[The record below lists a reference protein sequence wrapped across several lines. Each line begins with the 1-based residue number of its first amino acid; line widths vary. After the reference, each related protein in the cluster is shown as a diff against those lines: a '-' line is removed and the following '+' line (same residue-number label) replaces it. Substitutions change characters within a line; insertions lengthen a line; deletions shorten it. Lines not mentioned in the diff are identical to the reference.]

1 MAIGQNL
8 RVSSKVFR
16 ASMAVAIPVGFYGA
30 AFGAASISAGL
41 DLLQTVALSSILFS
55 GASQFAIVGVIG
67 SGGGVLAAILASAL
81 LGIRNGFYALRM
93 APLLE
98 TSGFKR
104 LVAAHITI
112 DEATA
117 VALAQD
123 QSDRAYVR
131 KGFWFTGIGVFIFW
145 NLFTII
151 GALSASTLEDPAKW
165 GLDSAV
171 PAAFLALLWP
181 QLTDKR
187 LRIIALLAMMM
198 ALALSPLLTAGLPII
213 SVVIIALIAGWKK

>member
-8 RVSSKVFR
+8 RVSSTVFR
-16 ASMAVAIPVGFYGA
+16 ASMAVAVPVGLYGA

-41 DLLQTVALSSILFS
+41 DLLQTIALSAILFS

-67 SGGGVLAAILASAL
+67 SGGGAIAAILASAL

-98 TSGFKR
+98 ARGLRR
-104 LVAAHITI
+104 LIAAHITI

-123 QSDRAYVR
+123 QEDRNSVR

-145 NLFTII
+145 NLFTIV
-151 GALSASTLEDPAKW
+151 GALSASILEDPSKW

-181 QLTDKR
+181 QLTSRR
-187 LRIIALLAMMM
+187 LRIIALLAMVM
-198 ALALSPLLTAGLPII
+198 ALALSPFVTAGLPII
-213 SVVIIALIAGWKK
+213 SVVLIALIAGWRK

>member
-1 MAIGQNL
+1 
-8 RVSSKVFR
+8 
-16 ASMAVAIPVGFYGA
+16 MAVAVPVGLYGA

-67 SGGGVLAAILASAL
+67 SGGGAIAAILASAL

-98 TSGFKR
+98 ARGLRR
-104 LVAAHITI
+104 LIAAHITI

-123 QSDRAYVR
+123 QEDRNSVR

-145 NLFTII
+145 NLFTIV
-151 GALSASTLEDPAKW
+151 GALSASILEDPSKW

-181 QLTDKR
+181 QLTSRR
-187 LRIIALLAMMM
+187 LRIIALLAMVM
-198 ALALSPLLTAGLPII
+198 ALTLSPFLTAGLPII
-213 SVVIIALIAGWKK
+213 SVVLIALIAGWRK

>member
-1 MAIGQNL
+1 
-8 RVSSKVFR
+8 
-16 ASMAVAIPVGFYGA
+16 MAVAIPVGFYGA

-41 DLLQTVALSSILFS
+41 DLLQTIALSSILFS

-67 SGGGVLAAILASAL
+67 SGGGAMAAIMASAL

-98 TSGFKR
+98 VRGLRR
-104 LVAAHITI
+104 LIAAHITI

-123 QSDRAYVR
+123 QSNRDSVK

-145 NLFTII
+145 NLFTVV
-151 GALSASTLEDPAKW
+151 GALSAATLEDPAKW

-181 QLTDKR
+181 QLTTKR
-187 LRIIALLAMMM
+187 LRIIALLAMVM
-198 ALALSPLLTAGLPII
+198 ALALSPFVTAGLPII
-213 SVVIIALIAGWKK
+213 SVVAIALVAGWRK

>member
-1 MAIGQNL
+1 
-8 RVSSKVFR
+8 
-16 ASMAVAIPVGFYGA
+16 MAVAVPVGLYGA

-41 DLLQTVALSSILFS
+41 DLLQTIALSSILFS

-67 SGGGVLAAILASAL
+67 SGGGAIAAILASAL

-98 TSGFKR
+98 ARGLRR
-104 LVAAHITI
+104 LIAAHITI

-123 QSDRAYVR
+123 QEDRNLVR
-131 KGFWFTGIGVFIFW
+131 KGFWFTGIGVFVFW
-145 NLFTII
+145 NLFTIV
-151 GALSASTLEDPAKW
+151 GALSASILEDPSKW

-181 QLTDKR
+181 QLTTRR
-187 LRIIALLAMMM
+187 LRIIALLAMVM
-198 ALALSPLLTAGLPII
+198 ALALSPFLAAGLPII
-213 SVVIIALIAGWKK
+213 SVVLIALIAGWRK

>member
-1 MAIGQNL
+1 
-8 RVSSKVFR
+8 
-16 ASMAVAIPVGFYGA
+16 MAVAVPVGLYGA

-41 DLLQTVALSSILFS
+41 DLLQTIALSSILFS

-67 SGGGVLAAILASAL
+67 SGGGAIAAILASAL

-98 TSGFKR
+98 VQGLRR
-104 LVAAHITI
+104 LIAAHITI

-123 QSDRAYVR
+123 QEDRNSVR
-131 KGFWFTGIGVFIFW
+131 KGFWFTGIGVFVFW
-145 NLFTII
+145 NLFTIV
-151 GALSASTLEDPAKW
+151 GALSASILEDPSKW

-181 QLTDKR
+181 QLTSSR
-187 LRIIALLAMMM
+187 LRIIALLAMVM
-198 ALALSPLLTAGLPII
+198 ALALSPFLAAGLPII
-213 SVVIIALIAGWKK
+213 SVVLIALIAGWRK

>member
-1 MAIGQNL
+1 
-8 RVSSKVFR
+8 
-16 ASMAVAIPVGFYGA
+16 MAVAVPVGLYGA

-41 DLLQTVALSSILFS
+41 DLLQTIALSSILFS

-67 SGGGVLAAILASAL
+67 SGGGVIPAILASAL

-98 TSGFKR
+98 ARGLRR
-104 LVAAHITI
+104 LIAAHITI

-123 QSDRAYVR
+123 QEDRNSVR

-145 NLFTII
+145 NLFTIV
-151 GALSASTLEDPAKW
+151 GALSASILEDPSKW

-181 QLTDKR
+181 QLTSRR
-187 LRIIALLAMMM
+187 LRIIALLAMVM
-198 ALALSPLLTAGLPII
+198 ALALSPFLAAGLPII
-213 SVVIIALIAGWKK
+213 SVVLIALIAGLRK

>member
-1 MAIGQNL
+1 
-8 RVSSKVFR
+8 
-16 ASMAVAIPVGFYGA
+16 MAVAVPVGLYGA

-55 GASQFAIVGVIG
+55 GASQSAIVGVIG
-67 SGGGVLAAILASAL
+67 SGGGAIAAILASAL

-98 TSGFKR
+98 VQGLRR
-104 LVAAHITI
+104 LIAAHITI

-123 QSDRAYVR
+123 QEDRNSVR

-145 NLFTII
+145 NLFTIV
-151 GALSASTLEDPAKW
+151 GALSASILEDPSKW

-181 QLTDKR
+181 QLTSRR
-187 LRIIALLAMMM
+187 LRIIALLAMVM
-198 ALALSPLLTAGLPII
+198 ALALSPFLAAGLPII
-213 SVVIIALIAGWKK
+213 SVVLIALIAGWRK

>member
-1 MAIGQNL
+1 
-8 RVSSKVFR
+8 
-16 ASMAVAIPVGFYGA
+16 MAVAVPVGLYGA

-67 SGGGVLAAILASAL
+67 SGGGAIAAILASAL

-98 TSGFKR
+98 AQGLRR
-104 LVAAHITI
+104 LIAAHITI

-123 QSDRAYVR
+123 QEDRNLVR
-131 KGFWFTGIGVFIFW
+131 KGFWFTGIGVFVFW
-145 NLFTII
+145 NLFTIV
-151 GALSASTLEDPAKW
+151 GALSASILEDPSKW

-181 QLTDKR
+181 QLTSRR
-187 LRIIALLAMMM
+187 LRIIALLAMVM
-198 ALALSPLLTAGLPII
+198 ALALSPFLAAGLPII
-213 SVVIIALIAGWKK
+213 SVVLIALIAGWRK

>member
-1 MAIGQNL
+1 
-8 RVSSKVFR
+8 
-16 ASMAVAIPVGFYGA
+16 MAVAVPVGLYGA

-41 DLLQTVALSSILFS
+41 DLLQTIALSAILFS

-67 SGGGVLAAILASAL
+67 SGGGAIAAILASAL

-98 TSGFKR
+98 ARGLRR
-104 LVAAHITI
+104 LIAAHITI

-123 QSDRAYVR
+123 QEDRNSVR

-145 NLFTII
+145 NLFTIV
-151 GALSASTLEDPAKW
+151 GALSASILEDPSKW

-181 QLTDKR
+181 QLTSRR
-187 LRIIALLAMMM
+187 LRIIALLAMVM
-198 ALALSPLLTAGLPII
+198 ALALSPFLAAGLPII
-213 SVVIIALIAGWKK
+213 SVVLIALIAGWRK

>member
-1 MAIGQNL
+1 
-8 RVSSKVFR
+8 
-16 ASMAVAIPVGFYGA
+16 MAVAIPVGLYGA

-41 DLLQTVALSSILFS
+41 NTWQTIALSSLLFS

-67 SGGGVLAAILASAL
+67 SGGSALAAILAAVL
-81 LGIRNGFYALRM
+81 LGVRNGFYALRM

-98 TSGFKR
+98 VTGFKR
-104 LVAAHITI
+104 LIAAHITI

-123 QSDRAYVR
+123 PEDSDVVR
-131 KGFWFTGIGVFIFW
+131 KGFWFTGLGVFFFW
-145 NLFTII
+145 NLFTIL
-151 GALSASTLEDPAKW
+151 GALSASLLEDPSKW

-181 QLTDKR
+181 QLTTKR
-187 LRIIALLAMMM
+187 LRVISLLALLM
-198 ALALSPLLTAGLPII
+198 ALALSPLLPAGLPII
-213 SVVIIALIAGWKK
+213 SVVVIALMAGWRR

>member
-1 MAIGQNL
+1 
-8 RVSSKVFR
+8 
-16 ASMAVAIPVGFYGA
+16 MAVAVPVGLYGA

-41 DLLQTVALSSILFS
+41 DLLQTIALSSILFS

-67 SGGGVLAAILASAL
+67 SGGGAIAAILASAL

-98 TSGFKR
+98 AQGLRR
-104 LVAAHITI
+104 LIAAHITI

-123 QSDRAYVR
+123 QEDRNLVR
-131 KGFWFTGIGVFIFW
+131 KGFWFTGIGVFVFW
-145 NLFTII
+145 NLFTIV
-151 GALSASTLEDPAKW
+151 GALSASILEDPSKW

-181 QLTDKR
+181 QLTSRR
-187 LRIIALLAMMM
+187 LRIIALLAMVM
-198 ALALSPLLTAGLPII
+198 ALALSPFLAAGLPII
-213 SVVIIALIAGWKK
+213 SVVLIALIAGWRK

>member
-1 MAIGQNL
+1 
-8 RVSSKVFR
+8 
-16 ASMAVAIPVGFYGA
+16 MAVAIPVGLYGA

-41 DLLQTVALSSILFS
+41 DLLQTIALSAILFS

-67 SGGGVLAAILASAL
+67 SGGGAIAAILASAL

-93 APLLE
+93 APLLDV
-98 TSGFKR
+98 SGFRR
-104 LVAAHITI
+104 LIAAHVTI

-123 QSDRAYVR
+123 QSDHDSVR
-131 KGFWFTGIGVFIFW
+131 RGFWFTGIGVFVFW
-145 NLFTII
+145 NLFTIV

-181 QLTDKR
+181 QLTDRR
-187 LRIIALLAMMM
+187 LRVIALLAMAM
-198 ALALSPLLTAGLPII
+198 ALALSPVLTPGLPII
-213 SVVIIALIAGWKK
+213 SVVLIALIAGWRR

>member
-1 MAIGQNL
+1 
-8 RVSSKVFR
+8 
-16 ASMAVAIPVGFYGA
+16 MAVAVPVGLYGA

-41 DLLQTVALSSILFS
+41 DLLQTIALSSILFS

-67 SGGGVLAAILASAL
+67 SGGGAIAAILASAL

-98 TSGFKR
+98 ARGLRR
-104 LVAAHITI
+104 LIAAHITI

-123 QSDRAYVR
+123 QEDRNSVR

-145 NLFTII
+145 NLFTIV
-151 GALSASTLEDPAKW
+151 GALSASILEDPSKW

-181 QLTDKR
+181 QLTSSR
-187 LRIIALLAMMM
+187 LRIIALLAMVM
-198 ALALSPLLTAGLPII
+198 ALALSPFLAAGLPII
-213 SVVIIALIAGWKK
+213 SVVLIALIAGWRK

>member
-1 MAIGQNL
+1 LAIGQNL
-8 RVSSKVFR
+8 RVSSTVFR
-16 ASMAVAIPVGFYGA
+16 ASMAVAVPVGLYGA

-41 DLLQTVALSSILFS
+41 DLLQTIALSAILFS

-67 SGGGVLAAILASAL
+67 SGGGAIAAILASAL

-98 TSGFKR
+98 ARGLRR
-104 LVAAHITI
+104 LIAAHITI

-123 QSDRAYVR
+123 QEDRNSVK

-145 NLFTII
+145 NLFTIV
-151 GALSASTLEDPAKW
+151 GALSASILEDPSKW

-181 QLTDKR
+181 QLTSRR
-187 LRIIALLAMMM
+187 LRIIALLAMVM
-198 ALALSPLLTAGLPII
+198 ALALSPFVTAGLPII
-213 SVVIIALIAGWKK
+213 SVVLIALIAGWRK

>member
-1 MAIGQNL
+1 
-8 RVSSKVFR
+8 
-16 ASMAVAIPVGFYGA
+16 MAVAVPVGLYGA

-41 DLLQTVALSSILFS
+41 DLLQTIALSSILFS

-67 SGGGVLAAILASAL
+67 SGGGAIAAILASAL

-98 TSGFKR
+98 VQGLRR
-104 LVAAHITI
+104 LIAAHITI

-123 QSDRAYVR
+123 QEDRNSVR
-131 KGFWFTGIGVFIFW
+131 KGFWFTGIGVFVFW
-145 NLFTII
+145 NLFTIV
-151 GALSASTLEDPAKW
+151 GALSASILEDPSKW

-181 QLTDKR
+181 QLTSRR
-187 LRIIALLAMMM
+187 LRIIALLAMVM
-198 ALALSPLLTAGLPII
+198 ALALSPFLAAGLPII
-213 SVVIIALIAGWKK
+213 SVVLIALIAGWRK

>member
-1 MAIGQNL
+1 
-8 RVSSKVFR
+8 
-16 ASMAVAIPVGFYGA
+16 MAVAVPVGLYGA

-41 DLLQTVALSSILFS
+41 DLLQTIALSSILFS

-67 SGGGVLAAILASAL
+67 SGGGAIAAILASAL

-98 TSGFKR
+98 AQGLRR
-104 LVAAHITI
+104 LIAAHITI

-123 QSDRAYVR
+123 QEDRNSVR

-145 NLFTII
+145 NLFTIV
-151 GALSASTLEDPAKW
+151 GALSASILEDPSKW

-181 QLTDKR
+181 QLTSSR
-187 LRIIALLAMMM
+187 LRIIALLAMVM
-198 ALALSPLLTAGLPII
+198 ALALSPFLAAGLPII
-213 SVVIIALIAGWKK
+213 SVVLIALIAGWRK

>member
-1 MAIGQNL
+1 M
-8 RVSSKVFR
+8 SSTVFR
-16 ASMAVAIPVGFYGA
+16 ASMAVAVPVGLYGA

-41 DLLQTVALSSILFS
+41 DLLQTIALSSILFS

-67 SGGGVLAAILASAL
+67 SGGGAIAAILASAL

-98 TSGFKR
+98 ARGLRR
-104 LVAAHITI
+104 LIAAHITI

-123 QSDRAYVR
+123 QEDRNSVR

-145 NLFTII
+145 NLFTIV
-151 GALSASTLEDPAKW
+151 GALSASILEDPSKW

-181 QLTDKR
+181 QLTSKR
-187 LRIIALLAMMM
+187 LRIIALLAMVM
-198 ALALSPLLTAGLPII
+198 ALALSPFVTAGLPII
-213 SVVIIALIAGWKK
+213 SVVLIALIAGWRK

>member
-1 MAIGQNL
+1 
-8 RVSSKVFR
+8 
-16 ASMAVAIPVGFYGA
+16 MAVAVPVGLYGA

-41 DLLQTVALSSILFS
+41 DLLQTIALSSILFS

-67 SGGGVLAAILASAL
+67 SGGGAIAAILASAL

-98 TSGFKR
+98 ARGLRR
-104 LVAAHITI
+104 LIAAHITI

-123 QSDRAYVR
+123 QEDRNSVR
-131 KGFWFTGIGVFIFW
+131 KGFWFTGIGVFVFW
-145 NLFTII
+145 NLFTIV
-151 GALSASTLEDPAKW
+151 GALSASILEDPSKW

-181 QLTDKR
+181 QLTSRR
-187 LRIIALLAMMM
+187 LRIIALLAMVM
-198 ALALSPLLTAGLPII
+198 ALALSPFLAAGLPII
-213 SVVIIALIAGWKK
+213 SVVLIALIAGWRK

>member
-1 MAIGQNL
+1 
-8 RVSSKVFR
+8 
-16 ASMAVAIPVGFYGA
+16 MAVAIPVGLYGA

-41 DLLQTVALSSILFS
+41 DLLQTIALSSILFS

-67 SGGGVLAAILASAL
+67 SGGGAIAAILASAL

-93 APLLE
+93 APLLDVR
-98 TSGFKR
+98 GIRR
-104 LVAAHITI
+104 LIAAHITI

-123 QSDRAYVR
+123 QGDRDSMR

-145 NLFTII
+145 NLFTIV

-181 QLTDKR
+181 QLTERR
-187 LRIIALLAMMM
+187 LRILALLAMVM

-213 SVVIIALIAGWKK
+213 SVVLIALIAGWRR

>member
-1 MAIGQNL
+1 
-8 RVSSKVFR
+8 
-16 ASMAVAIPVGFYGA
+16 MAVAVPVGLYGA

-41 DLLQTVALSSILFS
+41 DLLQTIALSSILFS

-67 SGGGVLAAILASAL
+67 SGGGAIAAILASAL

-98 TSGFKR
+98 ARGLRR
-104 LVAAHITI
+104 LIAAHITI

-123 QSDRAYVR
+123 QEDRNSVR

-145 NLFTII
+145 NLFTIV
-151 GALSASTLEDPAKW
+151 GALSASILEDPSKW

-181 QLTDKR
+181 QLTSKR
-187 LRIIALLAMMM
+187 LRIIALLAMVM
-198 ALALSPLLTAGLPII
+198 ALTLSPFLTAGLPII
-213 SVVIIALIAGWKK
+213 SVVLIALIAGWRK

>member
-41 DLLQTVALSSILFS
+41 NLLQTIALSSILFS

-123 QSDRAYVR
+123 QSDRTSVR

>member
-123 QSDRAYVR
+123 QSDRASVR

>member
-8 RVSSKVFR
+8 RVSSTVFR
-16 ASMAVAIPVGFYGA
+16 ASMAVAVPVGLYGA

-41 DLLQTVALSSILFS
+41 DLLQTIALSAILFS

-67 SGGGVLAAILASAL
+67 SGGGAIAAILASAL

-98 TSGFKR
+98 ARGLRR
-104 LVAAHITI
+104 LIAAHITI

-123 QSDRAYVR
+123 QEDRNSVK

-145 NLFTII
+145 NLFTIV
-151 GALSASTLEDPAKW
+151 GALSASILEDPSKW

-181 QLTDKR
+181 QLTSRR
-187 LRIIALLAMMM
+187 LRIIALLAMVM
-198 ALALSPLLTAGLPII
+198 ALALSPFVTAGLPII
-213 SVVIIALIAGWKK
+213 SVVLIALIAGWRK

>member
-1 MAIGQNL
+1 LAIGQNL

-41 DLLQTVALSSILFS
+41 NLLQTIALSSILFS

-123 QSDRAYVR
+123 QSDRASVR

-145 NLFTII
+145 NLFTIV

-187 LRIIALLAMMM
+187 LRIITLLAMVM

-213 SVVIIALIAGWKK
+213 SVVIIALIAGWKR

>member
-1 MAIGQNL
+1 
-8 RVSSKVFR
+8 
-16 ASMAVAIPVGFYGA
+16 MAVAVPVGLYGA

-67 SGGGVLAAILASAL
+67 SGGGAIAAILASAL

-98 TSGFKR
+98 VQGLRR
-104 LVAAHITI
+104 LIAAHITI

-123 QSDRAYVR
+123 QEDRNSVR

-145 NLFTII
+145 NLFTIV
-151 GALSASTLEDPAKW
+151 GALSASILEDPSKW

-181 QLTDKR
+181 QLTSRR
-187 LRIIALLAMMM
+187 LRIIALLAMVM
-198 ALALSPLLTAGLPII
+198 ALALSPFLAAGLPII
-213 SVVIIALIAGWKK
+213 SVVLIALIAGWRK